1 MSFEK
6 INSWAKVNL
15 SLNVIKRLS
24 NKYHNI
30 ESLITFI
37 KIYDEI
43 KIKISNEREHKI
55 YFTGKFSKGIPK
67 NNTIL
72 KLLNLL
78 EKKKIIKNKKFE
90 IKIKKNI
97 PQKSGMGGG
106 SMNAAAIIKYFT
118 KKKIVNISKN
128 KIHRL
133 AYAIGADVILGLEK
147 KNSIAFVNG
156 KIGRL
161 NKKINLHVLIVKPN
175 IDYSTKYIYAKVKK
189 YSKSIYTNKNKLFFT
204 TRNLINSNNAL
215 ENVVFKKY
223 PKINNLKYFLSKLPK
238 ITFVRMTGS
247 GSAIVAYF
255 KSKRAAKKAAK
266 LFRRK
271 YKNYWYI
278 VSKTI

>member
-1 MSFEK
+1 MRFEK
-6 INSWAKVNL
+6 INSWAKINL
-15 SLNVIKRLS
+15 SLNVIKKLS
-24 NKYHNI
+24 NKFHNI

-43 KIKISNEREHKI
+43 KIKILNEREHKI

-72 KLLNLL
+72 KLLMLL

-106 SMNAAAIIKYFT
+106 SMNAASVLKYLI
-118 KKKIVNISKN
+118 KKKIIKISN
-128 KIHRL
+128 KKAL
-133 AYAIGADVILGLEK
+133 EVAYKVGSDVVLGLER
-147 KNSIAFVNG
+147 KNSILFKNG
-156 KIGRL
+156 KVGRL
-161 NKKINLHVLIVKPN
+161 KNKINLHVLITKPN
-175 IDYSTKYIYAKVKK
+175 IDCSTKDVYANVKK
-189 YSKSIYTNKNKLFFT
+189 YSKSLYNNKNKRFFKKSYLAES
-204 TRNLINSNNAL
+204 RNDL

-223 PKINNLKYFLSKLPK
+223 PKIKSLKYFILNLPN
-238 ITFVRMTGS
+238 ILFARMTGS
-247 GSAIVAYF
+247 GSALVAYF
-255 KSKRAAKKAAK
+255 KSKKAANNAAKVFKS
-266 LFRRK
+266 K

>member
-1 MSFEK
+1 MRFEK
-6 INSWAKVNL
+6 INSWAKINL
-15 SLNVIKRLS
+15 SLNVIKKLS
-24 NKYHNI
+24 NKFHNI

-43 KIKISNEREHKI
+43 KIKILNEREHKI

-72 KLLNLL
+72 KLLKLL

-106 SMNAAAIIKYFT
+106 SMNAASVLKYLI
-118 KKKIVNISKN
+118 KKKIIKISN
-128 KIHRL
+128 KKAL
-133 AYAIGADVILGLEK
+133 EVAYKVGSDVVLGLER
-147 KNSIAFVNG
+147 KNSILFKNG
-156 KIGRL
+156 EVGRL
-161 NKKINLHVLIVKPN
+161 KNKINLHVLITKPN
-175 IDYSTKYIYAKVKK
+175 IDCSTKDIYANVKK
-189 YSKSIYTNKNKLFFT
+189 YSKSLYNNKNKQFFKKSYLAES
-204 TRNLINSNNAL
+204 RNDL

-223 PKINNLKYFLSKLPK
+223 PKIKSLKYFILNLPN
-238 ITFVRMTGS
+238 ILFARMTGS
-247 GSAIVAYF
+247 GSALVAYF
-255 KSKRAAKKAAK
+255 KSKKAANNAAKVFKS
-266 LFRRK
+266 K

>member
-1 MSFEK
+1 MRFEK
-6 INSWAKVNL
+6 INSWAKINL

-24 NKYHNI
+24 NKFHNI

-37 KIYDEI
+37 KICDEI
-43 KIKISNEREHKI
+43 KIKVLNEREHKI

-67 NNTIL
+67 NNSIL

-106 SMNAAAIIKYFT
+106 SMNAASVLKYLI
-118 KKKIVNISKN
+118 KKKIIKISN
-128 KIHRL
+128 KKALEL
-133 AYAIGADVILGLEK
+133 AYKVGSDVVLGLER
-147 KNSIAFVNG
+147 KNSILFKNG
-156 KIGRL
+156 EVGRL
-161 NKKINLHVLIVKPN
+161 KNKINLHVLITKPN
-175 IDYSTKYIYAKVKK
+175 IDCSTKDIYANVKK
-189 YSKSIYTNKNKLFFT
+189 YSKSLYNNKNKRFFKKSYLAES
-204 TRNLINSNNAL
+204 RNDL

-223 PKINNLKYFLSKLPK
+223 PKIKSLKYFILNLPN
-238 ITFVRMTGS
+238 FFFARMTGS
-247 GSAIVAYF
+247 GSALVAYF
-255 KSKRAAKKAAK
+255 KSKKAANNAAKVFKN
-266 LFRRK
+266 K